1 MFQCSSASRKFSIAS
16 RMPYCSGASA
26 VSVLFSEPKILN
38 RAAPQDAAPR
48 AEGFSALQRAENSQ
62 WHCHRWSGVSRVVFQ
77 CSSASRKFSI
87 PWARVA
93 RVSEVGFQCSSA
105 SRKVSISGRRCVGA
119 VRRRFQCSSASRK
132 FSIKLPGIN
141 SYSHRSVSVL
151 FSEPKILNTSVT
163 SQHARPAGVSVL
175 FSEPKILNVRGGRE
189 EVGDV
194 RRFQCSS
201 ASRKFSI
208 FVERLAD
215 PALCEFQCSSASRKF
230 SILRCRS
237 PQRAARMRFQCSSA
251 SRKFLNYGGDVHNLA
266 PA

>member
-105 SRKVSISGRRCVGA
+105 SRKFSIDDRLRSQYTTRASFSALQRAENSQYDGDERGRVTLPP
-119 VRRRFQCSSASRK
+119 FQCSSASRK
-132 FSIKLPGIN
+132 FS
-141 SYSHRSVSVL
+141 
-151 FSEPKILNTSVT
+151 
-163 SQHARPAGVSVL
+163 
-175 FSEPKILNVRGGRE
+175 
-189 EVGDV
+189 
-194 RRFQCSS
+194 
-201 ASRKFSI
+201 
-208 FVERLAD
+208 
-215 PALCEFQCSSASRKF
+215 
-230 SILRCRS
+230 
-237 PQRAARMRFQCSSA
+237 M
-251 SRKFLNYGGDVHNLA
+251 
-266 PA
+266 